1 MYSGNHVTINASQIF
16 MLHTWQVLYV
26 NYISI
31 KWGGGVESG
40 GGGREGYLSNS
51 DLNGAVANRKWL
63 GALHHQSQ
71 GKGM

>member
-1 MYSGNHVTINASQIF
+1 MRGVGGE
-16 MLHTWQVLYV
+16 
-26 NYISI
+26 
-31 KWGGGVESG
+31 WGGERGGGGGERG